1 MSGNDNNPI
10 AGGEHVITLLSA
22 YIDGALKAAERDS
35 VRAHIEG
42 CDACRAEHA
51 ELVATRAILRA
62 VPAMQAPRS
71 FTLTPEM
78 ARKVRPP
85 SLFNRI
91 FVPDRAPGLAMGSVL
106 TFVLLFFVVVA
117 GAFSRPNAT
126 FSRIGYDLSSGNA
139 PSFAEKQQE
148 TAVTMPAPP
157 QAQATVTTG
166 AAAAGSAPGAPE
178 VQGFTAQG
186 TPAPGELPP
195 NAGGGQL
202 DTDTTTA
209 RIAPAPTPAPGSD
222 ASTMAAEAPTQGIA
236 LEQAVPP
243 EASSRQAAP
252 SGPSVDWGAALMS
265 VLPLFLLAVGLAL
278 AVMAWIARRN
288 RPT

>member
-10 AGGEHVITLLSA
+10 AGGEHVITVLSA
-22 YIDGALKAAERDS
+22 YIDGALDAAERDS
-35 VRAHIEG
+35 VRAHLAG
-42 CDACRAEHA
+42 CGACRAEHA
-51 ELVATRAILRA
+51 ELVATRAMLRA

-117 GAFSRPNAT
+117 GAFSLPNAT
-126 FSRIGYDLSSGNA
+126 FSRIGYGLNSGNA
-139 PSFAEKQQE
+139 PSFAEKQAD
-148 TAVTMPAPP
+148 TSTTSS

-166 AAAAGSAPGAPE
+166 TAAAGSAPSAPE

-186 TPAPGELPP
+186 TPAPDELPP
-195 NAGGGQL
+195 NAGGGL
-202 DTDTTTA
+202 PDTDTTTA
-209 RIAPAPTPAPGSD
+209 GSAPAPTPAPGSD

-252 SGPSVDWGAALMS
+252 SGPPVDWGAALMS

-288 RPT
+288 RPA

>member
-10 AGGEHVITLLSA
+10 AGGEHVITVLSA
-22 YIDGALKAAERDS
+22 YIDGALEAAERDS
-35 VRAHIEG
+35 VRAHLAG

-51 ELVATRAILRA
+51 ELVATRAMLRA

-91 FVPDRAPGLAMGSVL
+91 FVPDRAPRLAMGSVL

-117 GAFSRPNAT
+117 GGFSRPNAT
-126 FSRIGYDLSSGNA
+126 FSKIGYGLSGNDSSYSEFS
-139 PSFAEKQQE
+139 PKQPD
-148 TAVTMPAPP
+148 TSTTSS

-166 AAAAGSAPGAPE
+166 AAAAGSAPE

-186 TPAPGELPP
+186 TPAPDELPP
-195 NAGGGQL
+195 NAGGGRL

-209 RIAPAPTPAPGSD
+209 GSAPAPTPAPGSD

-236 LEQAVPP
+236 MEQAMPP

-252 SGPSVDWGAALMS
+252 SGPPVDWGAALMS

-288 RPT
+288 RPA